1 MLSAAAPLDA
11 DDHERPK
18 RDNSPVP
25 ILSSE
30 FETSADGGYSF
41 RYTVFVQKYNFCTQ
55 KNRKQLFLSIEIFY
69 FCSYE
74 SADGSYR
81 EEKATIINPG
91 TENEMISVV
100 GKYRYKNEKGEVV
113 EVSYTSDDH
122 GFVPTGTIINK
133 EVMKNARLVS
143 QLIDE
148 DDEGLKY
155 SGRKRKIE

>member
-1 MLSAAAPLDA
+1 
-11 DDHERPK
+11 
-18 RDNSPVP
+18 
-25 ILSSE
+25 
-30 FETSADGGYSF
+30 
-41 RYTVFVQKYNFCTQ
+41 
-55 KNRKQLFLSIEIFY
+55 
-69 FCSYE
+69 
-74 SADGSYR
+74 
-81 EEKATIINPG
+81 
-91 TENEMISVV
+91 MISVV